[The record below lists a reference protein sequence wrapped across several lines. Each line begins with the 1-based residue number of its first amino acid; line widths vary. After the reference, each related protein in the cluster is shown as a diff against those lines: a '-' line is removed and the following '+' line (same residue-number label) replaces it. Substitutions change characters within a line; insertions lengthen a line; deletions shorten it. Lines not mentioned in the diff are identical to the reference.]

1 MACASSRLAQHFQ
14 DVQRFVE
21 EILLRERAMEE
32 RDYDGVEAELKDF
45 ARWRSW
51 TYKGFGD
58 DYAEGISRDEAL
70 EQRDEVKA
78 DLEAFIEDAD
88 ADLAARLQEDLGPAI
103 EGFEQVKERE
113 GKLDFLDLLIRVRDM
128 IRDHDDVRVQ
138 LQERFTHFFVDEFQ
152 DTDPLQ
158 VEILMLLASSDAETI
173 DYSVVKPVAGKLF
186 IVGDPKQ
193 SIYRFRRAD
202 VMLYDDDFRLRR
214 HLLQDGLW
222 AKPDNE
228 LLQKRV
234 REPHLRR
241 AAAESHC
248 LEETDCD
255 ADGEANPETDSQT
268 AGEADRQ
275 ADCEADPDGAAD
287 HEADSQANR
296 DADCQAEA
304 DHDGHAGS
312 SST

>member
-1 MACASSRLAQHFQ
+1 FRYDEASSKQLRFAARSLAEHRDFPAKWTQTEFDREARIDAVMSQLEELGELGENAYRPSSRLAQHFQ

-45 ARWRSW
+45 ARRRSW

-88 ADLAARLQEDLGPAI
+88 ADLAARLQEDVGPVI
-103 EGFEQVKERE
+103 EGFEQMKERE

-128 IRDHDDVRVQ
+128 LRDHDDVRVQ

-173 DYSVVKPVAGKLF
+173 DYSVVEPVAG
-186 IVGDPKQ
+186 
-193 SIYRFRRAD
+193 
-202 VMLYDDDFRLRR
+202 
-214 HLLQDGLW
+214 
-222 AKPDNE
+222 
-228 LLQKRV
+228 
-234 REPHLRR
+234 
-241 AAAESHC
+241 
-248 LEETDCD
+248 
-255 ADGEANPETDSQT
+255 
-268 AGEADRQ
+268 
-275 ADCEADPDGAAD
+275 
-287 HEADSQANR
+287 
-296 DADCQAEA
+296 
-304 DHDGHAGS
+304 
-312 SST
+312 